1 MVQGILMAIAIL
13 PAAAL
18 MIHFLIRAVLVIVVL
33 SAIQVIFVLLQSA
46 IILTAA
52 LGEIIM
58 IIQMLQ
64 IHAQEV
70 APAQIVHAVRLL

>member
-13 PAAAL
+13 PVAAL
-18 MIHFLIRAVLVIVVL
+18 MIHFLIRAVWVIVVP
-33 SAIQVIFVLLQSA
+33 SAIQVILVLLQSA

-58 IIQMLQ
+58 IIQMLR
-64 IHAQEV
+64 IRA
-70 APAQIVHAVRLL
+70 